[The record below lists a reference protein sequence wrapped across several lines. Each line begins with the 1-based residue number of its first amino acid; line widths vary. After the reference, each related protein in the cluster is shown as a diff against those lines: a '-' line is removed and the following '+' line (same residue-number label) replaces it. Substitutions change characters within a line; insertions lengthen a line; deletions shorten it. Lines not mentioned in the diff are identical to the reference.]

1 MKLKIYIKRF
11 KNENGEPIVDF
22 PKVIKKGD
30 WVDLRAAEEV
40 VINAPQAGTLKG
52 HDVKHRD
59 VVADVTYIPLG
70 VAMKL
75 PDGFEAI
82 IASRSSAAKK
92 IGVMLANGIGI
103 VDNSYQGD
111 NDQWMYPAI
120 SLRKTSIALNT
131 RLCQMRIQLS
141 QKATIWQKIKWFFSS
156 GIELVEV
163 DSLGTENRMGLGSGT
178 GYGNLE

>member
-163 DSLGTENRMGLGSGT
+163 DSLGNEDRNGMGSTGT
-178 GYGNLE
+178 INFK

>member
-59 VVADVTYIPLG
+59 VVSEVTYIPLG
-70 VAMKL
+70 VAMQL
-75 PDGFEAI
+75 PKGFEAI
-82 IASRSSAAKK
+82 MASRSSTPKK
-92 IGVMLANGIGI
+92 LGIMQANGIGI
-103 VDNSYQGD
+103 IDSTFCSD
-111 NDQWMYPAI
+111 SDEWMFPAVTV
-120 SLRKTSIALNT
+120 RKTSIAANS
-131 RLCQMRIQLS
+131 RICQFRIQLS
-141 QKATIWQKIKWFFSS
+141 QKATMWQKLKWLFSS
-156 GIELVEV
+156 GIKFVEV
-163 DSLGTENRMGLGSGT
+163 ESLDNEPRGGLGST
-178 GYGNLE
+178 GV

>member
-1 MKLKIYIKRF
+1 MKLKILVKRF

-30 WVDLRAAEEV
+30 WIDLRAAKEV
-40 VINAPQAGTLKG
+40 VLNAPQAGTLKG

-70 VAMKL
+70 IAVKL

-92 IGVMLANGIGI
+92 MGIMLANGIGI

-111 NDQWMYPAI
+111 EDQWMYPAI

-141 QKATIWQKIKWFFSS
+141 QKATFWQKVKWFLSS

-163 DSLGTENRMGLGSGT
+163 ESLGSDNRGGIGSTGT
-178 GYGNLE
+178 I

>member
-30 WVDLRAAEEV
+30 WVDLRSAEEV

-59 VVADVTYIPLG
+59 VVSDVTYIPLG

-156 GIELVEV
+156 GIKLVEV
-163 DSLGTENRMGLGSGT
+163 DSLGNEDRNGMGSTGT
-178 GYGNLE
+178 INFK

>member
-1 MKLKIYIKRF
+1 MKLKILIKRF
-11 KNENGEPIVDF
+11 KNEKGEPLVAF
-22 PKVIKKGD
+22 PKIIKKGE
-30 WVDLRAAEEV
+30 WVDLCCAKELLLD
-40 VINAPQAGTLKG
+40 APQAGTLKG
-52 HDVKHRD
+52 SESKHRD
-59 VVADVTYIPLG
+59 VVSEVTYIPLG
-70 VAMKL
+70 VAMHL
-75 PDGFEAI
+75 PAGFEAI
-82 IASRSSAAKK
+82 IAPRSSAAKK

-141 QKATIWQKIKWFFSS
+141 QKATMWQKIKWFFSS

-163 DSLGTENRMGLGSGT
+163 DSLGNEDRNGMGSTGT
-178 GYGNLE
+178 INFK

>member
-1 MKLKIYIKRF
+1 MKLKILVKRL
-11 KNENGEPIVDF
+11 KNENGEPLVDF

-40 VINAPQAGTLKG
+40 VLNAPQAGTLKG

-59 VVADVTYIPLG
+59 VVSDVTYIPLG
-70 VAMKL
+70 IAMKL

-92 IGVMLANGIGI
+92 MGVMLANGIGI
-103 VDNSYQGD
+103 VDSSYQGD
-111 NDQWMYPAI
+111 GDQWMYPAI

-141 QKATIWQKIKWFFSS
+141 QKATFWQKVKWFLSS
-156 GIELVEV
+156 GIELIEVE
-163 DSLGTENRMGLGSGT
+163 SLGSEDRKGLGSTGT
-178 GYGNLE
+178 INFK